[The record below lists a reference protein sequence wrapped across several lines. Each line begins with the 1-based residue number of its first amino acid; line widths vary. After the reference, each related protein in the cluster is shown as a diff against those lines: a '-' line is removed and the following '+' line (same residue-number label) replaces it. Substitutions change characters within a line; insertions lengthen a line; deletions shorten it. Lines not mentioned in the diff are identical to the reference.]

1 MIGNADQL
9 VSYFGYWPEFCDA
22 KIVLISFEPQSSIVM
37 RIAYIDVDRGC
48 AATIELKFSGVSEIA
63 LTDLLSENV
72 IDSLRLSQG
81 SPVRVILDA
90 CYGLQGSFTCQA
102 VEVSSLQPDHSYS
115 PSPSPQGG
123 VQ

>member
-22 KIVLISFEPQSSIVM
+22 KIVSISLEPQSSIVM

-72 IDSLRLSQG
+72 IDSLQLSQG
-81 SPVRVILDA
+81 NPVRVILDA

-102 VEVSSLQPDHSYS
+102 VEVSSVQPSHSY
-115 PSPSPQGG
+115 SPSPQGG